1 MPSSLQPLQIKE
13 NTIKNQVESQIL
25 EATFR
30 SLSAPNSP
38 VKNENVTPETIGQLQ
53 RDSKGLNQAFKQFSD
68 LSNEILNSYT
78 DLEQRVE
85 NLNEE
90 LRVVSDKR
98 LNDFEQKNTIAARLQ
113 SLLSILPSGVILL
126 DGKGRVSEV
135 NPVAE
140 KLLGSQLVGKKWLEI
155 VTEKFAISSTKV
167 HESVLNDGQRLHVAT
182 CPLEFE
188 AGQLIVLTDISNM
201 HRLQSSVDRNKRLAI
216 VGRAMSTLS
225 HQLRTPLSTALLYV
239 SHLQSSAFTEAQK
252 KDMARKLQGRLQQM
266 NEQIDDML
274 LFAGGGQEQATR
286 VNINQWLNSNKEQI
300 EDLFK
305 LSQVTG
311 EISCSS
317 DSNSE
322 IFVNEHAF
330 GEAIYNLLVN
340 ACDAVSVA
348 KIKKVILKI
357 QSVNNYL
364 VLQITD
370 SGKGISE
377 TVQDDLFDPFITGK
391 STGTGLGLAIVQA
404 VITSS
409 KGYVNWRNLKGSGAE
424 FTVLLPLVQDL
435 HTKIDSDVDSD
446 KTAIADGKLINKNRS
461 NAVSNNAAQNLQQ
474 VEGQ

>member
-1 MPSSLQPLQIKE
+1 MPSSFQRLRIKD
-13 NTIKNQVESQIL
+13 NAIVKTAESQIL
-25 EATFR
+25 NATFR
-30 SLSAPNSP
+30 SLSTTQTLSNDQ
-38 VKNENVTPETIGQLQ
+38 KVTPESIEQLQ
-53 RDSKGLNQAFKQFSD
+53 RDSTGLNQAFKQFSE

-85 NLNEE
+85 SLNEE
-90 LRVVSDKR
+90 LRVVSGKR

-126 DGKGRVSEV
+126 DGKGLISEV

-140 KLLGSQLVGKKWLEI
+140 KLLGNQLVGTQWFQI
-155 VTEKFAISSTKV
+155 VNQKFAVNASKT
-167 HESVLNDGQRLHVAT
+167 HESVLNDGRRLHVAT

-188 AGQLIVLTDISNM
+188 SGQLIVLTDISSM

-216 VGRAMSTLS
+216 VGHAMSTLS

-239 SHLQSSAFTEAQK
+239 SHLQSNAFSETQK

-266 NEQIDDML
+266 NAQIDDML
-274 LFAGGGQEQATR
+274 LFAGGGQEQASR
-286 VNINQWLNSNKEQI
+286 VNINQWIASNKEQI

-305 LSQVTG
+305 LSQVEG
-311 EISCSS
+311 EVVTTSADSC
-317 DSNSE
+317 E

-340 ACDAVSVA
+340 ACDAVSETET
-348 KIKKVILKI
+348 KKVLLKV

-364 VLQITD
+364 VLQVSD
-370 SGKGISE
+370 SGAGISDDM
-377 TVQDDLFDPFITGK
+377 QDELFDPFITGK
-391 STGTGLGLAIVQA
+391 NSGTGLGLAIVQA

-409 KGYVNWRNLKGSGAE
+409 KGYVNWRNLKNSGAE

-435 HTKIDSDVDSD
+435 HSHLEELSDADSNTLSD
-446 KTAIADGKLINKNRS
+446 KEDLHKNRS
-461 NAVSNNAAQNLQQ
+461 NVATNKATSAQQ